1 MRRPMSDTRSSS
13 LNQLPAVI
21 KAVAPLANAALWS
34 NVLAAPMRSSG
45 ITTPRRIAMFVGQC
59 AEESGGFTSMWESL
73 YYRTPE
79 RLCVVWKRRFPTIA
93 SAKPYICDPHAL
105 ANYVYANRLGNG
117 DETSGDAWTF
127 RGRGLIQLT
136 GRLLYT
142 DFAHAVGR
150 DPDTVAEWVATP
162 EGAAMSACWY
172 WSWAYHGALNALADA
187 WDIENVTLRINGAL
201 GNIDARTTAC
211 EAALRV
217 FGAAPVPAVKPMP
230 AAPELTADDLNAR
243 VLASLHPE
251 TVT

>member
-1 MRRPMSDTRSSS
+1 MSDTRSSS

-21 KAVAPLANAALWS
+21 KAVAPMANAALWS

-45 ITTPRRIAMFVGQC
+45 ITTPRRIAMFIGQC

-79 RLCVVWKRRFPTIA
+79 RLMAVWPRRFPTIA
-93 SAKPYICDPHAL
+93 SAELYTCDPHAL
-105 ANYVYANRLGNG
+105 ACHVYANRLGNS
-117 DETSGDAWTF
+117 DEASGDGWKF

-150 DPDTVAEWVATP
+150 DPETVAEWVATP

-172 WSWAYHGALNALADA
+172 WTWAYHGQINALSDT
-187 WDIENVTLRINGAL
+187 WDITGVTLRINGGL
-201 GNIDARTTAC
+201 CNLEARKVAC

-217 FGAAPVPAVKPMP
+217 FGVAPVPAVKPMP

-251 TVT
+251 TVA